1 MKFLFWFILGQ
12 KFSCP
17 DQNSRQLLKC
27 LQSKSMINLVL
38 AVDDMIKFGNFSA
51 VFAPVIE
58 DKNFFSESPMMALRR
73 GNFKKVFS

>member
-1 MKFLFWFILGQ
+1 M
-12 KFSCP
+12 
-17 DQNSRQLLKC
+17 
-27 LQSKSMINLVL
+27 MNLVL

-58 DKNFFSESPMMALRR
+58 DKNFFIESPMMALRR

>member
-1 MKFLFWFILGQ
+1 
-12 KFSCP
+12 
-17 DQNSRQLLKC
+17 
-27 LQSKSMINLVL
+27 MINLVL

-73 GNFKKVFS
+73 GNFKKVFSKIKIFFSMTCLIRQQGEKFFSSTTMKV